1 MSQDRYLPP
10 QQGDVM
16 NKENFLDKQ
25 EMMADDFYIWQNSPD
40 KSFLYINQRSRIKD
54 RWLRFSTVLTDG
66 NYANSIIKP
75 INFYVENLYPAP
87 VLLDITGNTITL
99 QQRNHAEIFLLNK
112 IDEFYNIDRPH
123 MRQYYLSDTKLDKP
137 EDCFPGVFRFYVPW
151 IIDSYVSVNIKRPQ
165 EESPFLIQEKSIQFN
180 EINKDTPYIDP
191 FMVDFQFR
199 NAGTHMVDPDFA
211 KIKRNQPMFNLE
223 FTVSDIIVERVRNFY
238 ANN

>member
-66 NYANSIIKP
+66 KHADSIIKP

-87 VLLDITGNTITL
+87 VLLDITGNTVTL

-137 EDCFPGVFRFYVPW
+137 
-151 IIDSYVSVNIKRPQ
+151 VNIKRP
-165 EESPFLIQEKSIQFN
+165 EEEPPFLIQEKSIQFS
-180 EINKDTPYIDP
+180 EIDKDTPYIDP
-191 FMVDFQFR
+191 FMIDFQFK
-199 NAGTHMVDPDFA
+199 NTGTHMVDPDFA